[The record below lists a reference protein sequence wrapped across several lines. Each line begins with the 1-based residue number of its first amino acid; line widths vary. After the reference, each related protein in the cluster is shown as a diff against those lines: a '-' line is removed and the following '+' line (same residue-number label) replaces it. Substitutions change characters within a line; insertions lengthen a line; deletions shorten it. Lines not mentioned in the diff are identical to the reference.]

1 MLYNVDP
8 NDLARRRAR
17 VPLQMPQP
25 SWIERLAQRLPPLV
39 LAALVG
45 TALWLSITLAV
56 ILLLTGCGGEDPHP
70 PAQPCA
76 YVDSDPVYCGCM
88 RTCSGEPQCVLHVGR
103 CTDAEPGACPIATV
117 KVRTST
123 ALYSL
128 ALGAPCGPEPTN

>member
-8 NDLARRRAR
+8 TDLARRRAR
-17 VPLQMPQP
+17 APLEMPEP
-25 SWIERLAQRLPPLV
+25 SWIERLARRLPPLL

-45 TALWLSITLAV
+45 CALWLSITLAV
-56 ILLLTGCGGEDPHP
+56 ILLLTGCGGEAPP

-76 YVDSDPVYCGCM
+76 YVDSDPVYCACM
-88 RTCSGEPQCVLHVGR
+88 RTCSGESQCVMHVGR
-103 CTDAEPGACPIATV
+103 CTDSEPGQCPIATV

-128 ALGAPCGPEPTN
+128 ALGEPCGPEPTN